1 MYNFSPPDVQMTD
14 AARPEQRS
22 QEQHRAA
29 SKGGEQASKVEGTMP
44 ASKREKK
51 DAKGACTD
59 TRIEWMPEKNAPS
72 HGQPPLIY

>member
-1 MYNFSPPDVQMTD
+1 MYNFSPPDVRMTD

-44 ASKREKK
+44 AS
-51 DAKGACTD
+51 
-59 TRIEWMPEKNAPS
+59 
-72 HGQPPLIY
+72 